1 MWLTKDCKK
10 EYLMLDKFREAKE
23 LEIESLRKD
32 FIEGHLPGVYQ
43 GERLSF
49 VDAIKAKGPGAV
61 IAEFKP
67 ASPSKGIIR
76 PDANPMDFAAEYAKN
91 GAAVISVLTEH
102 KYFGGHPDFL
112 FLMNQ
117 EGVPILRK
125 DFIFDP
131 LQVAMT
137 ASSPAAA
144 VLLIARMCDDI
155 THLQQLIEIARMP
168 GLAPVVEIF
177 DQADLDMA
185 RQAGADIIQVNN
197 RDLDTLETSL
207 DQSRNFI
214 KQKQEGELWICASGV
229 SERAQVEEMASLG
242 FDAILVG
249 TSLMEAE
256 NPGEKLA
263 ELTGAK

>member
-1 MWLTKDCKK
+1 
-10 EYLMLDKFREAKE
+10 MLDKFREAKQ
-23 LEIESLRKD
+23 LEIKELQKH
-32 FIEGHLPGVYQ
+32 FEEGHLPGVYT
-43 GERLSF
+43 GERPSF
-49 VDAIKAKGPGAV
+49 VDSIKAKGPGAV

-67 ASPSKGIIR
+67 ASPSVGVLR
-76 PDANPMDFAAEYAKN
+76 EDANPLDFGQMYAEN
-91 GAAVISVLTEH
+91 GAAAISVLTEH
-102 KYFGGHPDFL
+102 KYFKGHPDYL
-112 FLMNQ
+112 FMVNQ
-117 EGVPILRK
+117 MADGVPILRK

-144 VLLIARMCDDI
+144 VLLIARMCDDV
-155 THLQQLIEIARMP
+155 THLAQLIEIARMP

-197 RDLDTLETSL
+197 RDLDTLEITL
-207 DQSRNFI
+207 DQSRKFI
-214 KQKQEGELWICASGV
+214 QQKQDGELWICASGV
-229 SERAQVEEMASLG
+229 NERSEVEEMASLG
-242 FDAILVG
+242 FDAVLIG
-249 TSLMEAE
+249 TGLMKAE